1 MFKQVLLA
9 TSMLV
14 AAPAL
19 AQTASAPAQSSPGRA
34 PLAATSDA
42 QTTAAAPV
50 QQQPQATANQAPTAP
65 TATAQ
70 IAPAKTAPAQTA
82 PAQPSTATAQADAQ
96 PVTGEAGVAT
106 AQATPGADAG
116 TATAQAAPAGDAAT
130 VAADPAAQ
138 PTNEPTQVASIVD
151 QEFGSYDKDGDGKL
165 SQAEFGAWMV
175 ALKTK
180 SDPATRAD
188 SPETK
193 KWVGAAFAQ
202 ADTDRNS
209 GLTKT
214 ELTGF
219 LSQGQS

>member
-19 AQTASAPAQSSPGRA
+19 AQTASAPVQSSPGSA
-34 PLAATSDA
+34 PTTATSEA
-42 QTTAAAPV
+42 QATATAPV
-50 QQQPQATANQAPTAP
+50 QQQSQVTANQAPTAP
-65 TATAQ
+65 AATAQ
-70 IAPAKTAPAQTA
+70 TAPAQTA

-116 TATAQAAPAGDAAT
+116 SATAQAAPAGDAGT

>member
-9 TSMLV
+9 TSMMV

-19 AQTASAPAQSSPGRA
+19 AQTASAPAQSTPGRT
-34 PLAATSDA
+34 PMTAASDA
-42 QTTAAAPV
+42 QSAAATPA
-50 QQQPQATANQAPTAP
+50 QQAPA
-65 TATAQ
+65 ATAQ
-70 IAPAKTAPAQTA
+70 AAPAQTA

-96 PVTGEAGVAT
+96 PAADAAS
-106 AQATPGADAG
+106 AQAAPAAG
-116 TATAQAAPAGDAAT
+116 TATAQAAPAAGAAT
-130 VAADPAAQ
+130 AAADPAAK

-180 SDPATRAD
+180 SDPATKAD

-202 ADTDRNS
+202 ADTDKNS
-209 GLTKT
+209 GLTRT